1 MHHHSLGHSG
11 LKVAPWALG
20 GNVFGWTVKPADS
33 AAILDAFVGEGFN
46 LIDTADVYSRW
57 VPGNSGG
64 ESETIIG
71 QWLAKY
77 PERRKEIFL
86 VSKDHPRKGPE
97 QLLHMVD
104 TRLAALGTPEELA
117 SRYRTEELLKRA
129 QMSRSPA
136 FLLRSVTRWGLLSLV
151 GILVFAVSVFGYLI
165 GGGLSILGVLKVIS
179 PSTTGL
185 YGQFTASSWGL
196 SFNSGGQPAP
206 GVHELLGW
214 WLLPIGLLL
223 GPVLFFLT
231 FRFDLWSI
239 RKFWRPRAWR

>member
-1 MHHHSLGHSG
+1 MTLSAESQKTVDAYLASLRKQ
-11 LKVAPWALG
+11 LRDLLEEDINDIVAEIRAH
-20 GNVFGWTVKPADS
+20 
-33 AAILDAFVGEGFN
+33 ILDKTSGEAAT
-46 LIDTADVYSRW
+46 DTVAS
-57 VPGNSGG
+57 
-64 ESETIIG
+64 T
-71 QWLAKY
+71 
-77 PERRKEIFL
+77 
-86 VSKDHPRKGPE
+86 
-97 QLLHMVD
+97 
-104 TRLAALGTPEELA
+104 LAALGTPEELA

-231 FRFDLWSI
+231 IRFDLWSI